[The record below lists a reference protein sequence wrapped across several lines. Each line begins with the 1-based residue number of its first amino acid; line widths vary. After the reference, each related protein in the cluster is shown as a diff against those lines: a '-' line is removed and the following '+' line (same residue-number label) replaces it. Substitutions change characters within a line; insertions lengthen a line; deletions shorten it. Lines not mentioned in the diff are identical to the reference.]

1 MVMRKW
7 LLLVIQFMLVVSSTH
22 QLSECVLVHSRQPK
36 FLWFFFFLGGGVGW
50 WGGVGVE
57 SCHFRQ
63 NSLVQKCVM

>member
-36 FLWFFFFLGGGVGW
+36 FLWFFFFFWVGVLGGGV
-50 WGGVGVE
+50 V
-57 SCHFRQ
+57 
-63 NSLVQKCVM
+63 LVLVLKVAISGRTH

>member
-36 FLWFFFFLGGGVGW
+36 FLWFFFFWVGVLGGGV
-50 WGGVGVE
+50 V
-57 SCHFRQ
+57 
-63 NSLVQKCVM
+63 LVLKVAISGRTH